1 MAQRL
6 EEKPRV
12 RHVMD
17 LKRPR
22 LLVPVIGAVL
32 CVCLGVL
39 LLVNPGQRADQ
50 IDGVQM
56 TTVRVLDRGFPVDLP
71 EHLSHEIVPLIRKY
85 DNEDFNDLASY
96 LTAPGDV
103 VLSDRRG
110 GTVYY
115 LTNSLDRELV
125 LVRTNHDRDGW
136 TSARK
141 GVTLTGLKDDPSYQT
156 WEKQVEQYLEKG
168 RADDLYL
175 LKTAYIGNHVADE
188 EILEELN
195 VGSVAGPYTIELRT
209 EKEPYGLTLHL
220 ETYPAPETEQ
230 VRLAGY
236 LREVGTLFTALVD
249 NAAFFNWDCLEQ
261 NADGTVEVLASGGVQ
276 PGLQKPVDREA
287 FQALYDSFR
296 QAVGEAAGPEGTEL
310 GRYSL
315 GAALYLSP
323 EMPWRDMPMYMGNVT
338 IGREVFSVQ
347 MSHVLSSAMPQI
359 EETYANPVYHRGE
372 VPEEIVL
379 KDDAW
384 PSRQYLELIEAQ
396 EPPLAQD
403 GVLPLT
409 DFTERTCLEVRD
421 DKENPTPY
429 RLYRLNG
436 TLWLSHET
444 GGEADWV
451 FALTEQPEMPPLSD
465 EAE

>member
-6 EEKPRV
+6 EENPRV

-22 LLVPVIGAVL
+22 LLVPVIGAV
-32 CVCLGVL
+32 VCIALGVL
-39 LLVNPGQRADQ
+39 LLVNPGQRGNQ
-50 IDGVQM
+50 LEGVE
-56 TTVRVLDRGFPVDLP
+56 TSVVRALDRGVPVDLP
-71 EHLSHEIVPLIRKY
+71 EDMARELVRLIRTY
-85 DNEDFNDLASY
+85 DKGDYNDLSSY
-96 LTAPGDV
+96 RPAPGDIY
-103 VLSDRRG
+103 LSDQHG

-115 LTNSLDRELV
+115 LTGSLDSVPV
-125 LVRTNHDRDGW
+125 LVRINHDGYGW
-136 TSARK
+136 TSAFE
-141 GVTLTGLKDDPSYQT
+141 GLTLTGLEEDPAYRIWEYQLK
-156 WEKQVEQYLEKG
+156 EYLTAG
-168 RADDLYL
+168 RAEELYG
-175 LKTAYIGNHVADE
+175 LKTPYIGNHAACG
-188 EILEELN
+188 EILKALN
-195 VGSVAGPYTIELRT
+195 VSQAVGPYTIELRT
-209 EKEPYGLTLHL
+209 EKEPYGITLHL
-220 ETYPAPETEQ
+220 ENCPALEEE
-230 VRLAGY
+230 RAGNTRY
-236 LREVGTLFTALVD
+236 LRQAGTLFTALVD
-249 NAAFFNWDCLEQ
+249 NASFFNWDYV
-261 NADGTVEVLASGGVQ
+261 AAPKGITGAGIH
-276 PGLQKPVDREA
+276 PGLKKPVDREA